1 MPEYYQTSS
10 HREDLLGS
18 MKGNVVKSQGNPV
31 ISDAGSYIES
41 LQSVARKSRVGINT
55 TLENDENFNNIAIPA
70 SGQPFGIICQCF
82 EACFDV

>member
-31 ISDAGSYIES
+31 ISYAGSYIES

-55 TLENDENFNNIAIPA
+55 TLENDETL
-70 SGQPFGIICQCF
+70 IISLSPPPGNRLG
-82 EACFDV
+82 